1 MTIAKLILS
10 CDRSAG
16 SQTAGQMSFS
26 GRVRR
31 ILSLSDGF
39 GSPVYVNGSSIV
51 NENYWQIACRS
62 EAAST

>member
-51 NENYWQIACRS
+51 NENY
-62 EAAST
+62 